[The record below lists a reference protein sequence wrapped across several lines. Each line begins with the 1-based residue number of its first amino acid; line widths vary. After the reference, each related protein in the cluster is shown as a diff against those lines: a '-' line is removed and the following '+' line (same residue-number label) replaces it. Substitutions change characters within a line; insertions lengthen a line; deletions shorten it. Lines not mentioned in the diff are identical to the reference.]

1 MPSPADAA
9 RGPAFEAVAA
19 LVARARA
26 AQAVADA
33 FDQARVDELVA
44 AAGWAILEPARNREL
59 AELAVAD
66 TGIGDVED
74 KIRKNHRKT
83 LGLLRDLAGMRTVG
97 VIAEDAAKGLVEIAR
112 PVGVVCAVTPS
123 TNPAATPA
131 NKIINALKARNA
143 VIVAP
148 SPKGA
153 STCARLI
160 EFVHAQFDRIG
171 APRDLVQMLP
181 APITKE
187 ATAELMRQCDLVVAT
202 GSQANVRAAYA
213 SGTPA
218 FGVGAGNVAS
228 IVDETAD
235 LEAAAAKIVLSKTFD
250 HATSCSSENSLVLV
264 EAVADAML
272 AALARRGCVLLD
284 AADRERL
291 QEAMWPDGRLSP
303 AVIGQAAG
311 RIAAHAGLANPA
323 AQAARVL
330 LVEGGGVGPGHP
342 FSGEKLSPVLAVYR
356 VRDFGQAKETVRAN
370 LRLPGRRPLRV
381 AAQRARGPR
390 PRPGAHAPGGARDRE
405 PGARDRQR
413 RQLLER
419 PARVALDGLRH
430 LGPQQLLRQPERA
443 PVHERD
449 ARLAA
454 AAGEASPNWTTCS
467 ARTSRAG
474 DAEVDAAGDAT
485 VAGLI
490 EAQAAARGQANYFT
504 AAETGRTLAFGEL
517 AGSARR
523 VSALLAREGCP
534 PGAHVSVVMPNGL
547 ATVRLLLGAMAAGRC
562 VNPVNLLSSPEQMR
576 YVLDHSDSRAGLRL
590 ARLGAAPS
598 RAGGRDRARRARDR
612 GRSGRAPA
620 AGGARGGRALPAAD
634 RRARAAS
641 PSSCTPRAPRAS
653 PRA

>member
-1 MPSPADAA
+1 MPSPAETV

-19 LVARARA
+19 QVARARA
-26 AQAVADA
+26 AQAIADGY
-33 FDQARVDELVA
+33 DQARVDELVA

-66 TGIGDVED
+66 TGIGSVDD

-181 APITKE
+181 APVTKE
-187 ATAELMRQCDLVVAT
+187 ATTELMRQCDLVVAT

-272 AALARRGCVLLD
+272 ATLARHGCVKLE
-284 AADRERL
+284 AADRDRL
-291 QEAMWPDGRLSP
+291 QVAMWPDGKLSP

-311 RIAAHAGLANPA
+311 RIAGRAGLADPA
-323 AQAARVL
+323 AAAARVL
-330 LVEGGGVGPGHP
+330 LVDGGGVGPDHP

-356 VRDFGQAKETVRAN
+356 VRDFEQAKQAVRALYAFQGAGHSVSLHSAREDRALDLGLTLPVARVILNQAHAIANGGSFSNGLPVSLSMGCGTWGRNNFSDN
-370 LRLPGRRPLRV
+370 LNVRQYMNVTRVSRPL
-381 AAQRARGPR
+381 P
-390 PRPGAHAPGGARDRE
+390 E
-405 PGARDRQR
+405 SI
-413 RQLLER
+413 
-419 PARVALDGLRH
+419 PAID
-430 LGPQQLLRQPERA
+430 
-443 PVHERD
+443 D
-449 ARLAA
+449 
-454 AAGEASPNWTTCS
+454 
-467 ARTSRAG
+467 
-474 DAEVDAAGDAT
+474 
-485 VAGLI
+485 
-490 EAQAAARGQANYFT
+490 
-504 AAETGRTLAFGEL
+504 
-517 AGSARR
+517 
-523 VSALLAREGCP
+523 
-534 PGAHVSVVMPNGL
+534 
-547 ATVRLLLGAMAAGRC
+547 LLGAYFSRWGR
-562 VNPVNLLSSPEQMR
+562 
-576 YVLDHSDSRAGLRL
+576 
-590 ARLGAAPS
+590 
-598 RAGGRDRARRARDR
+598 
-612 GRSGRAPA
+612 
-620 AGGARGGRALPAAD
+620 
-634 RRARAAS
+634 
-641 PSSCTPRAPRAS
+641 
-653 PRA
+653 